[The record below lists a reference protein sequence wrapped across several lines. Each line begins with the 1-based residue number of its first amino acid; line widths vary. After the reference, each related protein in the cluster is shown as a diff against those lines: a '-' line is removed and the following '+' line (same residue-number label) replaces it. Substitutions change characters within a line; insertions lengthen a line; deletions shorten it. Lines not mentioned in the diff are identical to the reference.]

1 MIKHIQNETEF
12 YDLLK
17 EGKPIVDFYADWCGP
32 CKMLLPILDEIDF
45 TDVLKVN
52 VDELP
57 EIAKRFGVMSI
68 PTLIF
73 FNNGLEQN
81 REIGYRSLEEIK
93 EEFKNAIKEIKE
105 SGTVEVLVDNE
116 IAVQNVTKMAAVTFF
131 NIVKKLKNHRFFVA
145 FLLYLCYIKKV
156 IFFSMESLT
165 NFC

>member
-1 MIKHIQNETEF
+1 MGVKTINEGNFEEEVLNSQTTT
-12 YDLLK
+12 
-17 EGKPIVDFYADWCGP
+17 IIDFYADWCGP

-93 EEFKNAIKEIKE
+93 EEFK
-105 SGTVEVLVDNE
+105 
-116 IAVQNVTKMAAVTFF
+116 
-131 NIVKKLKNHRFFVA
+131 KL
-145 FLLYLCYIKKV
+145 
-156 IFFSMESLT
+156 
-165 NFC
+165 